1 MIKLKIGDFINFID
15 GKLLKGSP
23 DTEIFNISTDTR
35 TLEKNSLFIP
45 LSGEKF
51 DGHNFIDKA
60 LELGA
65 CSFICSRQEFS
76 DRDSNVIYVS
86 DPLRAYQKLATFI
99 REKFNI
105 PVIAVTGS
113 NGKTTTKELL
123 YSLLTYKFKHILK
136 TRENF
141 NNEIGVPKTLLE
153 LSDSNDCAVL
163 EFAMRGPGEIALLSD
178 IAHPTAGVITTV
190 GEAHIGR
197 LGSRENIAKA
207 KGELLAGLPSDGLA
221 VLNRDNDWYDFLSSL
236 VSCKHIRT
244 FGLTDNADVFTD
256 NIVERGMEGTEL
268 DVHFNN
274 RVERVFFPMIG
285 TYNIYNLLAS
295 VSVASYLI
303 EDLSLSSALKSF
315 IPPPSGRTRI
325 INTEHIKIIDDTYNS
340 NPLAVRSIIDTMAKH
355 FPDNRKILVL
365 GDMLEL
371 GEEEIASHLK
381 VGEWVREYGIDYL
394 FTFGPLGRHTAKAA
408 SGAGTESFSFQ
419 EKSSL
424 MAGLL
429 NIIKPGDVI
438 LVKGSRGMH
447 MEEIVE
453 SLLDRIK

>member
-15 GKLLKGSP
+15 GKLLKGSR

-45 LSGEKF
+45 LSGENF

-60 LELGA
+60 LEAGA
-65 CSFICSRQEFS
+65 CGFICSRQEFS
-76 DRDSNVIYVS
+76 DRDSTVIYVS

-141 NNEIGVPKTLLE
+141 NNEIGVPKTLME
-153 LSDSNDCAVL
+153 LSDGNDCAVL

-207 KGELLAGLPSDGLA
+207 KGELLSDLPSDGLA

-236 VSCKHIRT
+236 ISCKHIKT
-244 FGLTDNADVFTD
+244 FGLSRNSDVFAD
-256 NIVERGMEGTEL
+256 NILECGIEGTEL

-340 NPLAVRSIIDTMAKH
+340 NPLAVKSIIDTMVKH

-371 GEEEIASHLK
+371 GEEEISAHSK

-394 FTFGPLGRHTAKAA
+394 FTFGPLGCHTAKAS
-408 SGAGTESFSFQ
+408 SGAGTESFYFQ

-424 MAGLL
+424 IAGLL

-453 SLLDRIK
+453 SLLDRVK